1 MMIWRF
7 GGRVTQF
14 INELM
19 TKVFVEQPLSVNLAE
34 NIENITW
41 KKSAQMTKEIDNIQE
56 NSNVELK
63 WSSV

>member
-1 MMIWRF
+1 MMIWKF

-63 WSSV
+63 GSSV